1 MNNKQITVIVA
12 IGILIAGFLA
22 LGPLYIVEEGEQ
34 VVVTRF
40 GQIVTVKTD
49 AGLKLKWPIIDKVHQ
64 YPQKILSWDGEQQ
77 RIPTAENQFIWVD
90 TTARWKISDPER
102 FYQRITTLTG
112 AYGRLDD
119 IIDSSVR
126 AVIAE
131 NSIAEAV
138 RSSNLINETKDEAAF
153 IGDTGAVEGELGEED
168 SFRELMTMIAF
179 DVQHDSIE
187 KGRRQLS
194 DLMMANA
201 KDDVAEFGIELIDV
215 VIRQIRYSDD
225 LTEAVF
231 NRMISERNQIAE
243 AYRSY
248 GDGRGRELLGQ
259 LERERE
265 TILSKAEAESQ
276 QIRAQA
282 DGEAARI
289 YNEAYSQNI
298 EFFEF
303 WRALE
308 SYQRTLPNMDKT
320 LSTDMEYFRYLYDS
334 QGNR

>member
-1 MNNKQITVIVA
+1 MQNNKLAAVLIVIAVLI
-12 IGILIAGFLA
+12 IGFIA
-22 LGPLYIVEEGEQ
+22 LGPLYILNEGEQ
-34 VVVTRF
+34 AALIRF
-40 GQIVTVKTD
+40 GQIIKVETE
-49 AGLKLKWPIIDKVHQ
+49 AGLKFKTPVIDNVNR
-64 YPQKILSWDGEQQ
+64 YPKKILSWDGEAQ

-90 TTARWKISDPER
+90 TTARWRISDPSLFYER
-102 FYQRITTLTG
+102 VTTING
-112 AYGRLDD
+112 AFARLDD
-119 IIDSSVR
+119 VIDSAVR

-138 RSSNLINETKDEAAF
+138 RSTNRINERAAEEI
-153 IGDTGAVEGELGEED
+153 IGADASQIEGEMEED
-168 SFRELMTMIAF
+168 SFRELLNMIAF
-179 DVQHDSIE
+179 DVRHDRIN

-194 DLMMANA
+194 QEVLNNSKNDMADL
-201 KDDVAEFGIELIDV
+201 GIDLIDV

-248 GDGRGRELLGQ
+248 GEGRREELLGQ

-265 TILSKAEAESQ
+265 TILSSAEASAQ
-276 QIRAQA
+276 QIRATA

-289 YNEAYSQNI
+289 YNEAYGQD
-298 EFFEF
+298 EGFFEF

-308 SYQRTLPNMDKT
+308 SYRATMPNMRKT
-320 LSTDMEYFRYLYDS
+320 LSTDMDYFRFLYNPE
-334 QGNR
+334 G